1 MSTCILLGIGRF
13 TLPVAHGQGDVER
26 LKPLPK
32 ALHQRALL
40 ASSAQECRAISGGVR
55 RIHWLH
61 GCACEDQA
69 QLHQPDVLVE
79 FVPVVHLVEFV
90 MHYTLWLAH
99 LCDPKEQ
106 RMAYYDIHCAHGQQ
120 CPHQLHAVMPPMLHR
135 PVTQQG

>member
-99 LCDPKEQ
+99 LWTRRSKEWLITTSIVHMDNSV
-106 RMAYYDIHCAHGQQ
+106 RTNC
-120 CPHQLHAVMPPMLHR
+120 
-135 PVTQQG
+135 TQ